1 VQLPV
6 KFSLKNEGGSFYMRL
21 GNLLL
26 VVILLVLLVIIVDPG
41 ARQKANA
48 LINKWNRELA
58 VNPPS
63 VSVNEPNE
71 TVATPVPTMTPLPTA
86 VTDNDQ
92 GIPNTGGNETN
103 ERPIIQVNW
112 DALNAALRRFWDS
125 LRNIKINLNPATNR

>member
-1 VQLPV
+1 
-6 KFSLKNEGGSFYMRL
+6 MRL

-41 ARQKANA
+41 ARQKATA
-48 LINKWNRELA
+48 LINKWNHEVA

-63 VSVNEPNE
+63 ISVNNSG
-71 TVATPVPTMTPLPTA
+71 TDDTPVPTVTPLPTPLA
-86 VTDNDQ
+86 SDDNEV
-92 GIPNTGGNETN
+92 IPNTGGSDETN